1 MSTVVVYR
9 HDRRRRVT
17 LVLLVL
23 TSLALISLDERGS
36 SLIDSARSAAQDFV
50 APVQRLADDAVNPA
64 SDFFSSLG
72 RANELQDQNVKLRQ
86 ELAQARSAAAAGA
99 GARARLKE
107 LTALADLPNVA
118 DPNGV
123 VAEVVAQETGNL
135 SRSFRISKGSDAG
148 IAKGM
153 PVVVADAS
161 GDGALV
167 GQVYS
172 VSNTSAIVRRIDD
185 REFGVGAQ
193 LVQGTA
199 FGPKGTASGQAD
211 SSLLRFSVI
220 QDTGAAVAMKKG
232 DVAITLG
239 GTLFE
244 AYPRGLVIGTVARS
258 VAVGGSIARDASL
271 RPVVDLDR
279 LDVVK
284 VLKFPSANP

>member
-1 MSTVVVYR
+1 VVVYR

-50 APVQRLADDAVNPA
+50 APVQHLADDAVNPA
-64 SDFFSSLG
+64 SDWLSSIG
-72 RANELQDQNVKLRQ
+72 RANELQDENVKLRQ
-86 ELAQARSAAAAGA
+86 QLAQARSEAAAGA

-123 VAEVVAQETGNL
+123 VAEVVTQDTGNL
-135 SRSFRISKGSDAG
+135 SKSFRISKGSDAG
-148 IAKGM
+148 IERNM
-153 PVVVADAS
+153 PVVVADSS

-172 VSNTSAIVRRIDD
+172 VSKTSAIVRRIDD
-185 REFGVGAQ
+185 RDFGVGAQ

-199 FGPKGTASGQAD
+199 FGPKGTASGQAG
-211 SSLLRFSVI
+211 SGLLRFSVI
-220 QDTGAAVAMKKG
+220 EESGTVLTMNKG

-239 GTLFE
+239 GGFLE
-244 AYPRGLVIGTVARS
+244 AYPRGLVIGKVAHS
-258 VAVGGSIARDASL
+258 VAVGGSIAHDAEL
-271 RPVVDLDR
+271 RPVVDLDQ